1 MPMIRRYQLPDEAA
15 TAALGML
22 LADRLRPGDAILLD
36 GALGVGK
43 TCFARALIRHL
54 SGDAGT
60 EVPSPSFNLVLT
72 YDIPPDRFKGGM
84 LWHFD
89 LYRVS
94 DPRELD
100 ELGLDDALR
109 DGVTLIEWPDRLGSQ
124 VPTSALTVALT
135 LLTDAAGPR
144 QAELHGDA
152 SWAARLADLPESF
165 SHDADV

>member
-15 TAALGML
+15 TAALAVQ
-22 LADRLRPGDAILLD
+22 LADRLQPGDAILLD

-43 TCFARALIRHL
+43 TSFARALIRHL
-54 SGDAGT
+54 CDTET

-72 YDIPPDRFKGGM
+72 YDIPQGM

-89 LYRVS
+89 LYRIS
-94 DPRELD
+94 HPRELD

-109 DGVTLIEWPDRLGSQ
+109 DGVTLIEWPDRLG
-124 VPTSALTVALT
+124 PHAPANALTVSLS

-144 QAELHGDA
+144 QAELHAAAG
-152 SWAARLADLPESF
+152 WATRLSDLPEAF
-165 SHDADV
+165 AHDADV

>member
-15 TAALGML
+15 TAALGIL

-36 GALGVGK
+36 GTLGVGK
-43 TCFARALIRHL
+43 TCFARALIRHM

-72 YDIPPDRFKGGM
+72 YDIPQGT

-124 VPTSALTVALT
+124 RPANALTVSLS
-135 LLTDAAGPR
+135 LLSDAAGPR
-144 QAELHGDA
+144 QAELEGDA
-152 SWAARLADLPESF
+152 AWAERLADLPETF
-165 SHDADV
+165 AHDADD